1 MRGAL
6 KALDD
11 ELHKREG
18 KGTAI
23 SLHLRAQKE
32 TPKLSANSDRQH
44 QDGGTEQEP
53 RGSKQNPGSDSGSTS
68 KNQT

>member
-23 SLHLRAQKE
+23 SLHLRHKKKRVNCRQTVIVSSKTE
-32 TPKLSANSDRQH
+32 ELNKNLGVPVLENKL
-44 QDGGTEQEP
+44 
-53 RGSKQNPGSDSGSTS
+53 
-68 KNQT
+68 